1 MTRERWRLV
10 LSALARGID
19 DVETE
24 LDAEQNS
31 DRWRHVADVPEEV
44 RARWAVQEAEIRELR
59 AAFGLLWERY
69 RA

>member
-31 DRWRHVADVPEEV
+31 DRYVADVPEEV